1 MIYHITSLE
10 NKIVKYTFKLKN
22 NISFMKKEHSFI
34 LEGKHLLELA
44 DISKIKYI
52 ISLKEVEEKEYKDI
66 DQYIVNENIMKKLSS
81 YDSFSSLIFVYQ
93 MDNISINSNNNL
105 DLLNNIN
112 DKIVLYLDHLQDLG
126 NIGTIIRTALA
137 FNIKTIISTNPIS
150 FYNFKTIQSSK
161 GAILKTNLYGGDIGT
176 LKYLINNKG
185 YKLIV
190 STLKEDSIF
199 LSSFKVDKTSK
210 YILALGNEGNG
221 ISKEVEDLSSVKVK
235 IDISNID
242 SLNVAIAGSI
252 FMYHLTLK

>member
-22 NISFMKKEHSFI
+22 NTSFMKKEHSFI
-34 LEGKHLLELA
+34 LEGKHLLELS

-52 ISLKEVEEKEYKDI
+52 ISLKEVEDVKYKNI
-66 DQYIVNENIMKKLSS
+66 DQYIVNESIMKKLSS
-81 YDSFSSLIFVYQ
+81 YDSFSSLIFVYE
-93 MDNISINSNNNL
+93 MDNIGVNDI
-105 DLLNNIN
+105 NNIN
-112 DKIVLYLDHLQDLG
+112 DKIILYLDHLQDLG

-161 GAILKTNLYGGDIGT
+161 GAILKTKLYGGDIDT
-176 LKYLINNKG
+176 LKYLINKKK

-199 LSSFKVDKTSK
+199 LSSFKVDKNSK

-221 ISKEVEDLSSVKVK
+221 ISKEVEDLSSIKVK

-242 SLNVAIAGSI
+242 SLNVAIAGAI
-252 FMYHLTLK
+252 FMYRLTLK

>member
-1 MIYHITSLE
+1 MIYRITSLE

-22 NISFMKKEHSFI
+22 NTSFMKKEHLFI

-52 ISLKEVEEKEYKDI
+52 ISLKEVEDSKYKDI

-93 MDNISINSNNNL
+93 INEENITNFNLISDNII
-105 DLLNNIN
+105 
-112 DKIVLYLDHLQDLG
+112 LYLDHLQDLG

-161 GAILKTNLYGGDIGT
+161 GALLKTKLYGGDVDT

-185 YKLIV
+185 FKLIV

-199 LSSFKVDKTSK
+199 LSSFKVDSDSK

-221 ISKEVEDLSSVKVK
+221 ISKEVEDLSSIRIK

-242 SLNVAIAGSI
+242 SLNVAIAGAI

>member
-1 MIYHITSLE
+1 MIYRITSLE

-22 NISFMKKEHSFI
+22 NTSFMKKEHLFI

-52 ISLKEVEEKEYKDI
+52 ISLKEVEDSKYKDI

-93 MDNISINSNNNL
+93 INEENITNFNLISDNII
-105 DLLNNIN
+105 
-112 DKIVLYLDHLQDLG
+112 LYLDHLQDLG

-161 GAILKTNLYGGDIGT
+161 GAILKTKLYGGDIDT

-199 LSSFKVDKTSK
+199 LSSFKVDKDSK

-242 SLNVAIAGSI
+242 SLNVAIAGAI

>member
-22 NISFMKKEHSFI
+22 NTSFMKKEHSFI

-44 DISKIKYI
+44 SISKIKYI
-52 ISLKEVEEKEYKDI
+52 ISLKEVEDIKYKDI

-81 YDSFSSLIFVYQ
+81 YDSFSSLIFIYEI
-93 MDNISINSNNNL
+93 DNIDSNNIK
-105 DLLNNIN
+105 NID

-161 GAILKTNLYGGDIGT
+161 GAILKNKLYGGDIDT

-199 LSSFKVDKTSK
+199 LSSFKVDKESK

-221 ISKEVEDLSSVKVK
+221 ISKEVEDLSSIKVK

-242 SLNVAIAGSI
+242 SLNVAIAGAI

>member
-22 NISFMKKEHSFI
+22 NTSFMKKEHSFI

-52 ISLKEVEEKEYKDI
+52 ISLKEVEDVKYKNI
-66 DQYIVNENIMKKLSS
+66 DQYIVNESIMKKLSS

-93 MDNISINSNNNL
+93 INEENITNFNLISDNII
-105 DLLNNIN
+105 
-112 DKIVLYLDHLQDLG
+112 LYLDHLQDLG

-161 GAILKTNLYGGDIGT
+161 GAILKTKLYGGDIDT

-199 LSSFKVDKTSK
+199 LSSFKVDKDSK

-221 ISKEVEDLSSVKVK
+221 VNKEILAKTNK
-235 IDISNID
+235 NIYIPIND
-242 SLNVAIAGSI
+242 TESLNVSIAGSI
-252 FMYHLTLK
+252 LMYLMNN

>member
-1 MIYHITSLE
+1 MIYRITSLE

-22 NISFMKKEHSFI
+22 NTSFMKKEHLFI

-52 ISLKEVEEKEYKDI
+52 ISLKEVEDSKYKDI

-93 MDNISINSNNNL
+93 INEENITNFNLISDNII
-105 DLLNNIN
+105 I
-112 DKIVLYLDHLQDLG
+112 YLDHLQDLG

-161 GAILKTNLYGGDIGT
+161 GAILKTKLYGGNIDT

-199 LSSFKVDKTSK
+199 LSSFKVDKDSK

-242 SLNVAIAGSI
+242 SLNVAIAGAI

>member
-22 NISFMKKEHSFI
+22 NTSFMKKEHSFI

-52 ISLKEVEEKEYKDI
+52 ISLKEVEDIKYKDI
-66 DQYIVNENIMKKLSS
+66 EQYIVNENIMKKLSS
-81 YDSFSSLIFVYQ
+81 YDSFSSLIFIYE
-93 MDNISINSNNNL
+93 MDNIDSNNIK
-105 DLLNNIN
+105 NID
-112 DKIVLYLDHLQDLG
+112 DKIILYLDHLQDLG

-161 GAILKTNLYGGDIGT
+161 GAILKTKLYGGDIDT

-199 LSSFKVDKTSK
+199 LSSFKVDKDSK

-221 ISKEVEDLSSVKVK
+221 ISKEVEDLSSIKVK

-242 SLNVAIAGSI
+242 SLNVAIAGAI

>member
-22 NISFMKKEHSFI
+22 NTSFMKKEHSFI
-34 LEGKHLLELA
+34 LEGKHFLELA
-44 DISKIKYI
+44 SISKIKYI
-52 ISLKEVEEKEYKDI
+52 ISLKEVEDIKYKDI

-81 YDSFSSLIFVYQ
+81 YDSFSSLIFIYE
-93 MDNISINSNNNL
+93 MDNIDSNNIK
-105 DLLNNIN
+105 NID

-161 GAILKTNLYGGDIGT
+161 GALLKTKLYGGDVDT

-199 LSSFKVDKTSK
+199 LSSFKVDKDSK

-242 SLNVAIAGSI
+242 SLNVAIAGAI

>member
-1 MIYHITSLE
+1 MIYRITSLE

-22 NISFMKKEHSFI
+22 NTSFMKKEHLFI

-52 ISLKEVEEKEYKDI
+52 ISLKEVEDSKYKDI
-66 DQYIVNENIMKKLSS
+66 DQYIVNESIMKKLSS

-93 MDNISINSNNNL
+93 INEENITNFNLISDNII
-105 DLLNNIN
+105 
-112 DKIVLYLDHLQDLG
+112 LYLDHLQDLG

-161 GAILKTNLYGGDIGT
+161 GAILKTKLYGGDIDT

-185 YKLIV
+185 YELIV

-199 LSSFKVDKTSK
+199 LSSFKVDKDSK

-242 SLNVAIAGSI
+242 SLNVAIAGAI

>member
-1 MIYHITSLE
+1 MIYRITSLE

-22 NISFMKKEHSFI
+22 NTSFMKKEYLFI

-52 ISLKEVEEKEYKDI
+52 ISLKEVEDGKYKDI

-93 MDNISINSNNNL
+93 INEENITNFNLISDNII
-105 DLLNNIN
+105 
-112 DKIVLYLDHLQDLG
+112 LYLDHLQDLG

-161 GAILKTNLYGGDIGT
+161 GAILKTKLYGGDIDT

-199 LSSFKVDKTSK
+199 LSSFKVDKDSK

-242 SLNVAIAGSI
+242 SLNVAIAGAI

>member
-22 NISFMKKEHSFI
+22 NVSFMKKEHSFI
-34 LEGKHLLELA
+34 LEGKHLLELS

-52 ISLKEVEEKEYKDI
+52 ISLKEVEDIKYKDI
-66 DQYIVNENIMKKLSS
+66 DQYIVNESIMKKLSS

-93 MDNISINSNNNL
+93 INEENKNIEDISDRFI
-105 DLLNNIN
+105 I
-112 DKIVLYLDHLQDLG
+112 YLDHLQDLG

-161 GAILKTNLYGGDIGT
+161 GAILQTKLYGGDIDT

-199 LSSFKVDKTSK
+199 LSSFKVDKNSK
-210 YILALGNEGNG
+210 YIIALGNEGNG
-221 ISKEVEDLSSVKVK
+221 ISKEVEDLSSIKVK
-235 IDISNID
+235 IGISNID
-242 SLNVAIAGSI
+242 SLNVAIAGAI
-252 FMYHLTLK
+252 FMYYLTLK

>member
-22 NISFMKKEHSFI
+22 NTSFMKKEHSFI

-52 ISLKEVEEKEYKDI
+52 ISLKEVEDIKYKDI
-66 DQYIVNENIMKKLSS
+66 EQYIVNENIMKKLSS
-81 YDSFSSLIFVYQ
+81 YDSFSSLIFIYE
-93 MDNISINSNNNL
+93 MDNIDSNNIK
-105 DLLNNIN
+105 NIG
-112 DKIVLYLDHLQDLG
+112 DKIILYLDHLQDLG

-161 GAILKTNLYGGDIGT
+161 GAILKTKLYGGDIDT

-199 LSSFKVDKTSK
+199 LSSFKVDKDSK

-221 ISKEVEDLSSVKVK
+221 ISKEVEDLSSIKVK

-242 SLNVAIAGSI
+242 SLNVAIAGAI

>member
-22 NISFMKKEHSFI
+22 NTSFMKKEHSFI
-34 LEGKHLLELA
+34 LEGNHLLELA
-44 DISKIKYI
+44 TKSKIKYI
-52 ISLKEVEEKEYKDI
+52 ISLKEVEDIKYKDI

-81 YDSFSSLIFVYQ
+81 YDSFSSLIFVYE
-93 MDNISINSNNNL
+93 MDNIGVNDI
-105 DLLNNIN
+105 NNIN
-112 DKIVLYLDHLQDLG
+112 DKIILYLDHLQDLG

-161 GAILKTNLYGGDIGT
+161 GAILQTKLYGGDIDT

-199 LSSFKVDKTSK
+199 LSSFKVDKNSK
-210 YILALGNEGNG
+210 YIIALGNEGNG
-221 ISKEVEDLSSVKVK
+221 ISKEVEDLSSIKVK
-235 IDISNID
+235 IGISNID
-242 SLNVAIAGSI
+242 SLNVAIAGAI
-252 FMYHLTLK
+252 FMYYLTLK

>member
-1 MIYHITSLE
+1 MIYRITSLE

-22 NISFMKKEHSFI
+22 NTSFMKKEHLFI

-52 ISLKEVEEKEYKDI
+52 ISLKEVEDGKYKDI

-93 MDNISINSNNNL
+93 INEENITNFNLISDNII
-105 DLLNNIN
+105 
-112 DKIVLYLDHLQDLG
+112 LYLDRLQDLG

-161 GAILKTNLYGGDIGT
+161 GAILKTKLYGGDIDT

-199 LSSFKVDKTSK
+199 LSSFKVDKDSK

-242 SLNVAIAGSI
+242 SLNVAIAGAI

>member
-1 MIYHITSLE
+1 MVYRITSLE

-22 NISFMKKEHSFI
+22 NTSFMKKEHLFI

-52 ISLKEVEEKEYKDI
+52 ISLKEVEDSKYKDI

-93 MDNISINSNNNL
+93 INEENITNFNLISDNII
-105 DLLNNIN
+105 
-112 DKIVLYLDHLQDLG
+112 LYLDHLQDLG

-161 GAILKTNLYGGDIGT
+161 GAILKTKLYGGDIDT

-199 LSSFKVDKTSK
+199 LSSFKVDKDSK

-242 SLNVAIAGSI
+242 SLNVAIAGAI